1 LFSQRK
7 PINFIT
13 RLPIVSG
20 DRNIID
26 KRKRKKRRNTQ
37 VKKKREKVES
47 LYRSKKSM
55 KRVKEDYL

>member
-7 PINFIT
+7 PIIFIT

-26 KRKRKKRRNTQ
+26 KRRRKKRRNTQ

-47 LYRSKKSM
+47 LYRSKK
-55 KRVKEDYL
+55 RV

>member
-7 PINFIT
+7 PIIFIT

-26 KRKRKKRRNTQ
+26 KRRRKKRRNTQ
-37 VKKKREKVES
+37 VKKKREKVKS
-47 LYRSKKSM
+47 LYRSKK
-55 KRVKEDYL
+55 RVKES